1 MNLSNKPITQISLNS
16 CIMALTLIKYIDYTF
31 GGEIMGFIPYNSRDL
46 FFKNKF
52 GSVSAGEEIHLRLVL
67 PRSFCCSGA
76 VFMLRRD
83 DGAYEE
89 LSMLWA
95 GMCGDDAEIWDIHTT
110 IKTEGLY
117 WYHFDYFSSYGRSS
131 VLQTQDGIGDF
142 SGNSLARKDWQ
153 LTVTEKDFTTPDWL
167 KGGIIYQIF
176 PDRFYNSGTKK
187 ENVPTDRVIR
197 KDWGNEPEWRPTHDG
212 KVLNNDFF
220 GGDLKGIEEKLPY
233 LKDLGITCIYLNPIF
248 ESHSNHRYDT
258 ADYSKID
265 PTLGTEKDFR
275 NLCKSAKELGIH
287 IILDGVFSH
296 TGDDSV
302 YFNKKGR
309 YSTLGAYNSTES
321 PYYKWYKFTN
331 YPNKYQSWWGFE
343 TLPEVIEEGEEYRN
357 FINGKGGIIEKWLE
371 AGASG
376 FRLDVADELPD
387 IFIDELR
394 ARLKETNPQAL
405 LMGEVWEDATTK
417 HSYGSR
423 RRYLLGSQFDSV
435 MNYPFANAIIDFC
448 RSGKAEYFMSEVS
461 QIVENYPKQCLDVM
475 MNHIGTHDTER
486 AITKIAGESCEY
498 RDRAWQSCHSLGDKY
513 QKGVEL
519 LKCAVALQFTLPG
532 VPSVYYGDEAGMEGY
547 KDPFNR
553 GCYPWG
559 NENLELLDFYRTMG
573 RIRTENPVFRKG
585 YFSPVSSML
594 GCVAYRRHDE
604 NGDIMVIV
612 NRNEHPI
619 SYRLPDYYAN
629 PKALYGNNP
638 ENQEVY
644 IDGCSF
650 VILSL

>member
-1 MNLSNKPITQISLNS
+1 
-16 CIMALTLIKYIDYTF
+16 
-31 GGEIMGFIPYNSRDL
+31 MGFIPYNSRDL

-52 GSVSAGEEIHLRLVL
+52 GSIGAGEEIHLRLVL

-76 VFMLRRD
+76 LLMLRRD
-83 DGAYEE
+83 DSVYEE
-89 LSMLWA
+89 YAMSWA
-95 GMCGDDAEIWDIHTT
+95 GMCGDDAENWDIYTT
-110 IKTEGLY
+110 IEKEGLY

-131 VLQTQDGIGDF
+131 ILQTQDGIGDF
-142 SGNSLARKDWQ
+142 SGNFLARKDWQ
-153 LTVTEKDFTTPDWL
+153 LTVTKKDFTTPDWL

-176 PDRFYNSGTKK
+176 PDRFYNSGVKK
-187 ENVPTDRVIR
+187 ENVPTDRIMR
-197 KDWGNEPEWRPTHDG
+197 DDWGNEPEWRPTPQG

-233 LKDLGITCIYLNPIF
+233 LKDFGVSCIYLNPIF

-265 PTLGTEKDFR
+265 PTLGTEKDFTS
-275 NLCKSAKELGIH
+275 LCKSAKKHGIR

-309 YSTLGAYNSTES
+309 YSTLGAYNSAES

-331 YPNKYQSWWGFE
+331 FPDKYQSWWGFE

-357 FINGKGGIIEKWLE
+357 FINGKGGIIEKWLK

-394 ARLKETNPQAL
+394 ARLKETKPDAL

-448 RSGKAEYFMSEVS
+448 RNGKAEYFMSTIM

-498 RDRAWQSCHSLGDKY
+498 RDRKWQSEHSLGDKY

-559 NENLELLDFYRTMG
+559 NENKELLDFYKTMG
-573 RIRTENPVFRKG
+573 RIRRENPVFEKG

-594 GCVAYRRHDE
+594 GCVAFRRHDE

-638 ENQEVY
+638 ENQEVQ

>member
-1 MNLSNKPITQISLNS
+1 
-16 CIMALTLIKYIDYTF
+16 
-31 GGEIMGFIPYNSRDL
+31 MGFIPYNSRDS
-46 FFKNKF
+46 FFKDKF
-52 GSVSAGEEIHLRLVL
+52 GSVSVGEKIHFRLCL
-67 PRSFCCSGA
+67 PRSFCCSKA
-76 VFMLRRD
+76 ILVIRRD
-83 DGAYEE
+83 DGHYEDRE
-89 LSMLWA
+89 MQWA
-95 GMCGDDAEIWDIHTT
+95 GMCGDDAEIWDIY
-110 IKTEGLY
+110 TEIEKDGLY
-117 WYHFDYFSSYGRSS
+117 WYHFDYCSSYGRSS
-131 VLQTQDGIGDF
+131 VLQSENGLGGF
-142 SGNSLARKDWQ
+142 VGSYSARRDWQ

-187 ENVPTDRVIR
+187 DGVPEDRIMR
-197 KDWGNEPEWRPTHDG
+197 TDWGNEPEWRPTPDG

-220 GGDLKGIEEKLPY
+220 GGDLKGIQQKLPY
-233 LKDLGITCIYLNPIF
+233 LKSLGINCVYLNPIF

-258 ADYSKID
+258 ADYGKID
-265 PTLGTEKDFR
+265 SVLGTEKDFKE
-275 NLCKSAKELGIH
+275 LCKSAREQGIH

-309 YSTLGAYNSTES
+309 YKALGAYNSPES
-321 PYYKWYKFTN
+321 PYYKWYKFTK
-331 YPNKYQSWWGFE
+331 YPHKYQSWWGFE
-343 TLPEVIEEGEEYRN
+343 TLPEVIEEVEEYRE
-357 FINGKGGIIEKWLE
+357 FIVGKGGIIEKWLK
-371 AGASG
+371 AGADG

-394 ARLKETNPQAL
+394 NRLKTTKPDAL

-435 MNYPFANAIIDFC
+435 MNYPFANAILDFC
-448 RSGKAEYFMSEVS
+448 RNGKAESFMEIVI

-486 AITKIAGESCEY
+486 AITKITGESCEY
-498 RDRAWQSCHSLGDKY
+498 RDRNWQSAQFLDDEKY
-513 QKGVEL
+513 KKGVKL
-519 LKCAVALQFTLPG
+519 LKCAVALQYTLPG
-532 VPSVYYGDEAGMEGY
+532 VPSVYYGDEAGMQGY

-559 NENLELLDFYRTMG
+559 KENQELVQFYRIMG
-573 RIRTENPVFRKG
+573 EIRTENKVFAKG

-604 NGDIMVIV
+604 SGDIMVIV

-619 SYRLPDYYAN
+619 TYKLPDFYSNA
-629 PKALYGNNP
+629 KTLFGGAV
-638 ENQEVY
+638 ENGEIF
-644 IDGCSF
+644 IDGCAF
-650 VILSL
+650 VLLSL

>member
-1 MNLSNKPITQISLNS
+1 
-16 CIMALTLIKYIDYTF
+16 
-31 GGEIMGFIPYNSRDL
+31 MGFIPYNSRNI
-46 FFKNKF
+46 FFKDKF
-52 GSVSAGEEIHLRLVL
+52 GSISAGEEIHLRLCL
-67 PRSFCCSGA
+67 PRSFCCSRA
-76 VFMLRRD
+76 ILMLRRD
-83 DGAYEE
+83 DGHYEE
-89 LSMLWA
+89 RDMLWA
-95 GMCGDDAEIWDIHTT
+95 GMADENTEIWDIHTT
-110 IKTEGLY
+110 IETEGLY
-117 WYHFDYFSSYGRSS
+117 WYHFDYISSYGRSS
-131 VLQTQDGIGDF
+131 ILQTEGGIGDF
-142 SGNSLARKDWQ
+142 VGAPTARKDWQ
-153 LTVTEKDFTTPDWL
+153 LTVTERDFTTPDWL

-176 PDRFYNSGTKK
+176 PDRFYNSGSEK
-187 ENVPTDRVIR
+187 ENVPNDRILR
-197 KDWGNEPEWRPTHDG
+197 TDWGNEPEWRPTPEG

-220 GGDLKGIEEKLPY
+220 GGDLKGIGEKLPY
-233 LKDLGITCIYLNPIF
+233 LKDLGVTCIYLNPIF

-258 ADYSKID
+258 ADYGKID
-265 PTLGTEKDFR
+265 PLLGTEEDFKK
-275 NLCKSAKELGIH
+275 LCKDAKKQGIH

-302 YFNKKGR
+302 YFNRKGR
-309 YSTLGAYNSTES
+309 YNTLGAYNSPES

-331 YPNKYQSWWGFE
+331 YPDKYQSWWGFV

-357 FINGKGGIIEKWLE
+357 FINGKGGIIEKWLK
-371 AGASG
+371 AGADG

-394 ARLKETNPQAL
+394 ARLKETKPDAL

-435 MNYPFANAIIDFC
+435 MNYPFANAILDFC
-448 RSGKAEYFMSEVS
+448 RSGKAESFMSTVM

-498 RDRAWQSCHSLGDKY
+498 RDRQWQSCHSLGDKY
-513 QKGVEL
+513 EKGIGL
-519 LKCAVALQFTLPG
+519 LKCAVALQYTLPG
-532 VPSVYYGDEAGMEGY
+532 VPSVYYGDEAGLEGY

-559 NENLELLDFYRTMG
+559 NENRELIDFYKTMG
-573 RIRTENPVFRKG
+573 KIRKENSVFQKG

-604 NGDIMVIV
+604 NGNVMVIV
-612 NRNEHPI
+612 NRNEHSI
-619 SYRLPDYYAN
+619 SYRLPYDFEN
-629 PKALYGNNP
+629 SFALYGANP
-638 ENQEVY
+638 ENGEVF

>member
-1 MNLSNKPITQISLNS
+1 
-16 CIMALTLIKYIDYTF
+16 
-31 GGEIMGFIPYNSRDL
+31 MGFIPYNSRDL

-52 GSVSAGEEIHLRLVL
+52 GSISVCEEIHLRLVL

-89 LSMLWA
+89 HSMLWA
-95 GMCGDDAEIWDIHTT
+95 GMCGDNAEIWDIHTT
-110 IKTEGLY
+110 VDREGLY

-187 ENVPTDRVIR
+187 ENVPTDRVMR
-197 KDWGNEPEWRPTHDG
+197 DDWGSEPEWRPTAEG
-212 KVLNNDFF
+212 RVLNNDFF

-233 LKDLGITCIYLNPIF
+233 LKDLGVTCIYLNPIF

-258 ADYSKID
+258 ADYGKID
-265 PTLGTEKDFR
+265 PVLGTEKDFQA
-275 NLCKSAKELGIH
+275 LCKSAKKLGIR

-331 YPNKYQSWWGFE
+331 YPDKYQSWWGFE

-357 FINGKGGIIEKWLE
+357 FINGKGGIIEKWLK

-394 ARLKETNPQAL
+394 TRLKETDPQAL

-417 HSYGSR
+417 HSYGIR

-448 RSGKAEYFMSEVS
+448 RNGKAEYFMSTIM

-513 QKGVEL
+513 QKGVKL

-559 NENLELLDFYRTMG
+559 KENKELLDFYRTMG
-573 RIRTENPVFRKG
+573 RIRRENPVFEKG
-585 YFSPVSSML
+585 FFSSVSSML

-604 NGDIMVIV
+604 NGDVMVIV

-629 PKALYGNNP
+629 SKALYGNNP
-638 ENQEVY
+638 ENNEVQ

-650 VILSL
+650 VLLSL

>member
-1 MNLSNKPITQISLNS
+1 
-16 CIMALTLIKYIDYTF
+16 
-31 GGEIMGFIPYNSRDL
+31 MGFIPYNSRDL

-52 GSVSAGEEIHLRLVL
+52 GSVSVGQPLHLRIVL
-67 PRSFCCSGA
+67 PRSFHCTGA
-76 VFMLRRD
+76 LLLLRRD
-83 DGAYEE
+83 DSVYEE
-89 LSMLWA
+89 FPLSWA
-95 GMCGDDAEIWDIHTT
+95 GMCGDSAEMWDLHTT
-110 IKTEGLY
+110 VDREGLY

-131 VLQTQDGIGDF
+131 ILQIKDGIGDF
-142 SGNSLARKDWQ
+142 SGNTHAHKDWQ
-153 LTVTEKDFTTPDWL
+153 LTVTQEGFTTPDWL

-187 ENVPTDRVIR
+187 ENVPQDRILR
-197 KDWGNEPEWRPTHDG
+197 DDWGNEPHWRPTEDG

-233 LKDLGITCIYLNPIF
+233 LKALGVNCIYLNPIF
-248 ESHSNHRYDT
+248 EAHSNHRYDT
-258 ADYSKID
+258 ADYGKID
-265 PTLGTEKDFR
+265 PVLGTEADFKS
-275 NLCKSAKELGIH
+275 LCKKAKSLDIH

-302 YFNKKGR
+302 YFNKKNR
-309 YSTLGAYNSTES
+309 YSTLGAYNSVES
-321 PYYKWYKFTN
+321 PYYKWYKFEKH
-331 YPNKYQSWWGFE
+331 PDKYQSWWGFE
-343 TLPEVIEEGEEYRN
+343 TLPEVIEEGEEYRS
-357 FINGKGGIIEKWLE
+357 FINGEGGIIEKWLK
-371 AGASG
+371 AGADG

-394 ARLKETNPQAL
+394 HRLKKTKPQAV

-423 RRYLLGSQFDSV
+423 RRYLLGSQFDSI
-435 MNYPFANAIIDFC
+435 MNYPFANAVLDFC
-448 RSGKAEYFMSEVS
+448 RCGNAEDFMASVMT
-461 QIVENYPKQCLDVM
+461 IVENYPKDCLDVM

-498 RDRAWQSCHSLGDKY
+498 RDRAWQACHSLKDKY
-513 QKGVEL
+513 EKAVKL

-532 VPSVYYGDEAGMEGY
+532 VPSIYYGDEAGMEGY

-559 NENLELLDFYRTMG
+559 NENGDLLEFYKVMG
-573 RIRTENPVFRKG
+573 KIRTDNSVFQKG

-594 GCVAYRRHDE
+594 GCVAYRRHNE

-612 NRNEHPI
+612 NRNEHSIDYGLPE
-619 SYRLPDYYAN
+619 SYKN
-629 PKALYGNNP
+629 CHALYGDNP
-638 ENQEVY
+638 ENNQVY

>member
-1 MNLSNKPITQISLNS
+1 
-16 CIMALTLIKYIDYTF
+16 
-31 GGEIMGFIPYNSRDL
+31 MGFVPFNSRDL

-52 GSVSAGEEIHLRLVL
+52 GSIEMGEEIHLRLCL

-83 DGAYEE
+83 DGEYEE
-89 LSMLWA
+89 RPMLWA
-95 GMCGDDAEIWDIHTT
+95 GMCDDETEMWDIHTSVDR
-110 IKTEGLY
+110 EGLY
-117 WYHFDYFSSYGRSS
+117 WYHFDYFSAYGRSS
-131 VLQTQDGIGDF
+131 ILQTVDGIGAF
-142 SGNSLARKDWQ
+142 AHSYGTKTDWQ
-153 LTVTEKDFTTPDWL
+153 LTVTENNFTTPDWL

-176 PDRFYNSGTKK
+176 PDRFYNSGKKK
-187 ENVPTDRVIR
+187 ENVPTDRVMR
-197 KDWGNEPEWRPTHDG
+197 SDWGNEPEWRPTADG

-233 LKDLGITCIYLNPIF
+233 LSSLGVSCIYLNPIF

-265 PTLGTEKDFR
+265 PCLGTEKDFKD
-275 NLCKSAKELGIH
+275 LCKSAKKLGIH

-302 YFNKKGR
+302 YFNRKGR
-309 YSTLGAYNSTES
+309 YDTLGAYNSKES
-321 PYYKWYKFTN
+321 PYYSWYKFTN
-331 YPNKYQSWWGFE
+331 YPEKYQSWWGFV
-343 TLPEVIEEGEEYRN
+343 TLPEIIEEDENYRK
-357 FINGKGGIIEKWLE
+357 FINGKGGIVEKWLT
-371 AGASG
+371 AGADG

-394 ARLKETNPQAL
+394 SRLKETKPDAL

-423 RRYLLGSQFDSV
+423 RRYLLGRQFDSV
-435 MNYPFANAIIDFC
+435 MNYPFANAILDFC
-448 RSGKAEYFMSEVS
+448 RNGKAEDFMHTIMG
-461 QIVENYPKQCLDVM
+461 IVENYPKQCLDVM

-486 AITKIAGESCEY
+486 AITKIVGESCEY
-498 RDRAWQSCHSLGDKY
+498 RDREWQSCHNLGDKY
-513 QKGVEL
+513 EKGVAL
-519 LKCAVALQFTLPG
+519 LKCAAVLQYTLPG
-532 VPSVYYGDEAGMEGY
+532 VPSLYYGDEAGMQGY

-559 NENLELLDFYRTMG
+559 NENAELVDFYEALG
-573 RIRTENPVFRKG
+573 KIRRENNVFKKG
-585 YFSPVSSML
+585 NFAPISSML
-594 GCVAYRRHDE
+594 GCVAYCRYDE
-604 NGDIMVIV
+604 DNSIMVIV

-619 SYRLPDYYAN
+619 TYRLPEDFKN
-629 PKALYGNNP
+629 SHSIMNSSV
-638 ENQEVY
+638 ENGEVY

-650 VILSL
+650 TILAK

>member
-1 MNLSNKPITQISLNS
+1 MN
-16 CIMALTLIKYIDYTF
+16 
-31 GGEIMGFIPYNSRDL
+31 FIPFNSRDL
-46 FFKNKF
+46 FFKDKF
-52 GSVSAGEEIHLRLVL
+52 GSISAGEELHLRLCM
-67 PRSFCCSGA
+67 PRSFCCNKA
-76 VFMLRRD
+76 IFLIRRD

-89 LSMLWA
+89 REMQWA

-110 IKTEGLY
+110 VEAEGLY
-117 WYHFDYFSSYGRSS
+117 WYHFDYCSSYGRSS
-131 VLQTQDGIGDF
+131 VLQCNNGIGGF
-142 SGNSLARKDWQ
+142 SGSQFARKDWQ
-153 LTVTEKDFTTPDWL
+153 LTVTQKNFTTPDWL

-176 PDRFYNSGTKK
+176 PDRFYNSGEKK
-187 ENVPTDRVIR
+187 KNVPTDRVMR
-197 KDWGNEPEWRPTHDG
+197 DDWGNEPEWRPTPDG

-220 GGDLKGIEEKLPY
+220 GGDLKGIQQKLPY
-233 LKDLGITCIYLNPIF
+233 LKSLGVNCIYLNPIF

-265 PTLGTEKDFR
+265 PVLGTEKDFR
-275 NLCKSAKELGIH
+275 SLCNEAKKQGIH

-302 YFNKKGR
+302 YFNRKGR
-309 YSTLGAYNSTES
+309 YDISGAYNSPES
-321 PYYKWYKFTN
+321 PYYKWYKFTS
-331 YPNKYQSWWGFE
+331 YPDKYQSWWGFV

-357 FINGKGGIIEKWLE
+357 FINGKGGIVEKWLK
-371 AGASG
+371 AGADG

-394 ARLKETNPQAL
+394 DRLKLTKPDAL

-435 MNYPFANAIIDFC
+435 MNYPFANAILDFC
-448 RSGKAEYFMSEVS
+448 RNGKAEGFMETVM

-486 AITKIAGESCEY
+486 AITKMAGESCEY
-498 RDRAWQSCHSLGDKY
+498 RDRVWQSQHFLDDEKY
-513 QKGVEL
+513 AKGVKL
-519 LKCAVALQFTLPG
+519 LKCAVALQYTLPG
-532 VPSVYYGDEAGMEGY
+532 VPSVYYGDEAGLQGY

-559 NENLELLDFYRTMG
+559 KENQELITFYRTMG
-573 RIRTENPVFRKG
+573 EIRTENKVFEKG
-585 YFSPVSSML
+585 SFYPVSYML

-612 NRNEHPI
+612 NRNEHSI
-619 SYRLPDYYAN
+619 KYLLPDFYHNA
-629 PKALYGNNP
+629 KTLYGDSVQNG
-638 ENQEVY
+638 EVF

>member
-1 MNLSNKPITQISLNS
+1 
-16 CIMALTLIKYIDYTF
+16 
-31 GGEIMGFIPYNSRDL
+31 MGFIPYNSRDL
-46 FFKNKF
+46 FFKDKF
-52 GSVSAGEEIHLRLVL
+52 GSISAGEEIHLRLCM
-67 PRSFCCSGA
+67 PRSFCCSKA
-76 VFMLRRD
+76 IFMLRRD
-83 DGAYEE
+83 DGHYEE
-89 LSMLWA
+89 RDMLWA
-95 GMCGDDAEIWDIHTT
+95 GMADDNTEIWDIHTT
-110 IKTEGLY
+110 IETEGLY
-117 WYHFDYFSSYGRSS
+117 WYHFDYVSSYGRSS
-131 VLQTQDGIGDF
+131 ILQTEGGIGDF
-142 SGNSLARKDWQ
+142 VGAPTARKDWQ
-153 LTVTEKDFTTPDWL
+153 LTVTERDFTTPDWL

-176 PDRFYNSGTKK
+176 PDRFYNSGAKK
-187 ENVPTDRVIR
+187 ENVPEDRILR
-197 KDWGNEPEWRPTHDG
+197 TDWGNEPEWRPTPEG

-220 GGDLKGIEEKLPY
+220 GGDLKGIGEKLPY
-233 LKDLGITCIYLNPIF
+233 LKDLGVTCIYLNPIF

-258 ADYSKID
+258 ADYGKID
-265 PTLGTEKDFR
+265 PLLGTEEDFKK
-275 NLCKSAKELGIH
+275 LCKDAKKQGIH

-302 YFNKKGR
+302 YFNRKGR
-309 YSTLGAYNSTES
+309 YNTLGAYNSPES

-331 YPNKYQSWWGFE
+331 YPDKYQSWWGFV

-357 FINGKGGIIEKWLE
+357 FINGKGGIIEKWLK
-371 AGASG
+371 AGADG

-394 ARLKETNPQAL
+394 ARLKETKPDAL

-435 MNYPFANAIIDFC
+435 MNYPFANAILDFC
-448 RSGKAEYFMSEVS
+448 RSGKAESFMSTIM

-498 RDRAWQSCHSLGDKY
+498 RDRQWQSCHSLGDKY
-513 QKGVEL
+513 EKGIGL
-519 LKCAVALQFTLPG
+519 LKCAVALQYTLPG
-532 VPSVYYGDEAGMEGY
+532 VPSVYYGDEAGLEGY

-559 NENLELLDFYRTMG
+559 NENRELIDFYKTMG
-573 RIRTENPVFRKG
+573 KIRKENSVFQKG

-604 NGDIMVIV
+604 NGNVMVIV
-612 NRNEHPI
+612 NRNEHSI
-619 SYRLPDYYAN
+619 SYRLPYDFEN
-629 PKALYGNNP
+629 SFALYGANP
-638 ENQEVY
+638 ENGEVF

>member
-1 MNLSNKPITQISLNS
+1 
-16 CIMALTLIKYIDYTF
+16 
-31 GGEIMGFIPYNSRDL
+31 
-46 FFKNKF
+46 
-52 GSVSAGEEIHLRLVL
+52 
-67 PRSFCCSGA
+67 
-76 VFMLRRD
+76 MLRRD
-83 DGAYEE
+83 DGHYEE
-89 LSMLWA
+89 KDMLWA
-95 GMCGDDAEIWDIHTT
+95 GMADDNTEIWDIHTT
-110 IKTEGLY
+110 IETEGLY
-117 WYHFDYFSSYGRSS
+117 WYHFDYISSYGRSS
-131 VLQTQDGIGDF
+131 ILQTEEGIGEF
-142 SGNSLARKDWQ
+142 VGAPTARKDWQ
-153 LTVTEKDFTTPDWL
+153 LTVTEKEFTTPDWL

-176 PDRFYNSGTKK
+176 PDRFYNSGSKK
-187 ENVPTDRVIR
+187 ENVPNDRVLR
-197 KDWGNEPEWRPTHDG
+197 TDWGNEPEWRPTPDG

-220 GGDLKGIEEKLPY
+220 GGDLKGIGEKLPY
-233 LKDLGITCIYLNPIF
+233 LKELGVTCIYLNPIF

-265 PTLGTEKDFR
+265 PLLGTEEDFKK
-275 NLCKSAKELGIH
+275 LCKDAKKLGIH

-302 YFNKKGR
+302 YFNRKGR
-309 YSTLGAYNSTES
+309 YNTLGAYNSPES

-331 YPNKYQSWWGFE
+331 YPDKYQSWWGFV
-343 TLPEVIEEGEEYRN
+343 TLPEVVEEGEEYRN
-357 FINGKGGIIEKWLE
+357 FINGKGGIIEKWLK
-371 AGASG
+371 AGADG

-394 ARLKETNPQAL
+394 ARLKETKPDAL

-423 RRYLLGSQFDSV
+423 RRYLLGRQFDSV
-435 MNYPFANAIIDFC
+435 MNYPFANAILDFC
-448 RSGKAEYFMSEVS
+448 RSGKAESFMSTIM

-498 RDRAWQSCHSLGDKY
+498 RDRQWQSCHSLGDKY
-513 QKGVEL
+513 EKGIQL
-519 LKCAVALQFTLPG
+519 LKCAVALQYTLPG
-532 VPSVYYGDEAGMEGY
+532 VPSVYYGDEAGLEGY

-559 NENLELLDFYRTMG
+559 NENRDLIEFYKTMG
-573 RIRTENPVFRKG
+573 KIRKENSVFQKG

-604 NGDIMVIV
+604 NGNIMVIV
-612 NRNEHPI
+612 NRNEHSI
-619 SYRLPDYYAN
+619 SYRLPHDFEN
-629 PKALYGNNP
+629 SFALYGANP
-638 ENQEVY
+638 QNGEVF

>member
-1 MNLSNKPITQISLNS
+1 
-16 CIMALTLIKYIDYTF
+16 
-31 GGEIMGFIPYNSRDL
+31 MGFIPYNSRDI
-46 FFKNKF
+46 FFKDKF
-52 GSVSAGEEIHLRLVL
+52 GSISAGEEIHLRLCL
-67 PRSFCCSGA
+67 PRSFCCSRA
-76 VFMLRRD
+76 ILMLRRD
-83 DGAYEE
+83 DGHYEE
-89 LSMLWA
+89 RDMLWA
-95 GMCGDDAEIWDIHTT
+95 GMADENTEIWDIHTT
-110 IKTEGLY
+110 IETEGLY
-117 WYHFDYFSSYGRSS
+117 WYHFDYISSYGRSS
-131 VLQTQDGIGDF
+131 ILQTEGGIGDF
-142 SGNSLARKDWQ
+142 VGAPTARKDWQ
-153 LTVTEKDFTTPDWL
+153 LTVTERDFTTPDWL

-176 PDRFYNSGTKK
+176 PDRFYNSGAKK
-187 ENVPTDRVIR
+187 ENVPEDRILR
-197 KDWGNEPEWRPTHDG
+197 TDWGNEPEWRPTPEG

-220 GGDLKGIEEKLPY
+220 GGDLKGIGEKLPY
-233 LKDLGITCIYLNPIF
+233 LKDLGVTCIYLNPIF

-258 ADYSKID
+258 ADYGKID
-265 PTLGTEKDFR
+265 PLLGTEEDFKK
-275 NLCKSAKELGIH
+275 LCKDAKKQGIH

-302 YFNKKGR
+302 YFNRKGR
-309 YSTLGAYNSTES
+309 YNTLGAYNSPES

-331 YPNKYQSWWGFE
+331 YPDKYQSWWGFV

-357 FINGKGGIIEKWLE
+357 FINGKGGIIEKWLK
-371 AGASG
+371 AGADG

-394 ARLKETNPQAL
+394 ARLKETKPDAL

-435 MNYPFANAIIDFC
+435 MNYPFANAILDFC
-448 RSGKAEYFMSEVS
+448 RSGKAESFMSTVM

-498 RDRAWQSCHSLGDKY
+498 RDRQWQSCHSLGDKY
-513 QKGVEL
+513 EKGIGL
-519 LKCAVALQFTLPG
+519 LKCAVALQYTLPG
-532 VPSVYYGDEAGMEGY
+532 VPSVYYGDEAGLEGY

-559 NENLELLDFYRTMG
+559 NENRELIDFYKTMG
-573 RIRTENPVFRKG
+573 KIRKENSVFQKG

-604 NGDIMVIV
+604 NGNVMVIV
-612 NRNEHPI
+612 NRNEHSI
-619 SYRLPDYYAN
+619 SYRLPYDFEN
-629 PKALYGNNP
+629 SFALYGANP
-638 ENQEVY
+638 ENGEVF

>member
-1 MNLSNKPITQISLNS
+1 
-16 CIMALTLIKYIDYTF
+16 
-31 GGEIMGFIPYNSRDL
+31 
-46 FFKNKF
+46 
-52 GSVSAGEEIHLRLVL
+52 
-67 PRSFCCSGA
+67 
-76 VFMLRRD
+76 MLRRD
-83 DGAYEE
+83 DGHYEE
-89 LSMLWA
+89 RDMLWA
-95 GMCGDDAEIWDIHTT
+95 GMADDNTEIWDIHTT
-110 IKTEGLY
+110 IETEGLY
-117 WYHFDYFSSYGRSS
+117 WYHFDYISSYGRSS
-131 VLQTQDGIGDF
+131 ILQTEGGIGDF
-142 SGNSLARKDWQ
+142 VGAPTARKDWQ
-153 LTVTEKDFTTPDWL
+153 LTVTERDFTTPDWL

-176 PDRFYNSGTKK
+176 PDRFYNSGSEK
-187 ENVPTDRVIR
+187 ENVPEDRILR
-197 KDWGNEPEWRPTHDG
+197 TDWGNEPEWRPTPEG

-220 GGDLKGIEEKLPY
+220 GGDLKGIGEKLPY
-233 LKDLGITCIYLNPIF
+233 LKDLGVTCIYLNPIF

-258 ADYSKID
+258 ADYGKID
-265 PTLGTEKDFR
+265 PLLGTEEDFKK
-275 NLCKSAKELGIH
+275 LCKDAKKQGIH

-302 YFNKKGR
+302 YFNRKGR
-309 YSTLGAYNSTES
+309 YNTLGAYNSPES

-331 YPNKYQSWWGFE
+331 YPDKYQSWWGFV

-357 FINGKGGIIEKWLE
+357 FINGKGGIIEKWLK
-371 AGASG
+371 AGADG

-394 ARLKETNPQAL
+394 ARLKETKPDAL

-435 MNYPFANAIIDFC
+435 MNYPFANAILDFC
-448 RSGKAEYFMSEVS
+448 RSGKAESFMSTVM

-498 RDRAWQSCHSLGDKY
+498 RDRQWQSCHSLGDKY
-513 QKGVEL
+513 EKGIGL
-519 LKCAVALQFTLPG
+519 LKCAVALQYTLPG
-532 VPSVYYGDEAGMEGY
+532 VPSVYYGDEAGLEGY

-559 NENLELLDFYRTMG
+559 NENRELIDFYKTMG
-573 RIRTENPVFRKG
+573 KIRKENSVFQKG

-604 NGDIMVIV
+604 NGNVMVIV
-612 NRNEHPI
+612 NRNEHSI
-619 SYRLPDYYAN
+619 SYRLPYDFEN
-629 PKALYGNNP
+629 SFALYGANP
-638 ENQEVY
+638 ENGEVF

>member
-1 MNLSNKPITQISLNS
+1 
-16 CIMALTLIKYIDYTF
+16 
-31 GGEIMGFIPYNSRDL
+31 
-46 FFKNKF
+46 
-52 GSVSAGEEIHLRLVL
+52 
-67 PRSFCCSGA
+67 
-76 VFMLRRD
+76 MLRRD
-83 DGAYEE
+83 DGHYEE
-89 LSMLWA
+89 RDMLWA
-95 GMCGDDAEIWDIHTT
+95 GMADDNTEIWDIHTT
-110 IKTEGLY
+110 IETEGLY
-117 WYHFDYFSSYGRSS
+117 WYHFDYISSYGRSS
-131 VLQTQDGIGDF
+131 ILQTEGGIGDF
-142 SGNSLARKDWQ
+142 VGAPTARKDWQ
-153 LTVTEKDFTTPDWL
+153 LTVTERDFTTPDWL

-176 PDRFYNSGTKK
+176 PDRFYNSGSEK
-187 ENVPTDRVIR
+187 ENVPNDRILR
-197 KDWGNEPEWRPTHDG
+197 TDWGNEPEWRPTPEG

-220 GGDLKGIEEKLPY
+220 GGDLKGIGEKLPY
-233 LKDLGITCIYLNPIF
+233 LKDLGVTCIYLNPIF

-258 ADYSKID
+258 ADYGKID
-265 PTLGTEKDFR
+265 PLLGTEEDFKK
-275 NLCKSAKELGIH
+275 LCKDAKKQGIH

-302 YFNKKGR
+302 YFNRKGR
-309 YSTLGAYNSTES
+309 YNTLGAYNSPES

-331 YPNKYQSWWGFE
+331 YPDKYQSWWGFV

-357 FINGKGGIIEKWLE
+357 FINGKGGIIEKWLK
-371 AGASG
+371 AGADG

-394 ARLKETNPQAL
+394 ARLKETKPDAL

-435 MNYPFANAIIDFC
+435 MNYPFANAILDFC
-448 RSGKAEYFMSEVS
+448 RSGKAESFMSTVM

-498 RDRAWQSCHSLGDKY
+498 RDRQWQSCHSLGDKY
-513 QKGVEL
+513 EKGIGL
-519 LKCAVALQFTLPG
+519 LKCAVALQYTLPG
-532 VPSVYYGDEAGMEGY
+532 VPSVYYGDEAGLEGY

-559 NENLELLDFYRTMG
+559 NENRELIDFYKTMG
-573 RIRTENPVFRKG
+573 KIRKENSVFQKG

-604 NGDIMVIV
+604 NGNVMVIV
-612 NRNEHPI
+612 NRNEHSI
-619 SYRLPDYYAN
+619 SYRLPYDFEN
-629 PKALYGNNP
+629 SFALYGANP
-638 ENQEVY
+638 ENGEVF

>member
-1 MNLSNKPITQISLNS
+1 
-16 CIMALTLIKYIDYTF
+16 
-31 GGEIMGFIPYNSRDL
+31 MGFIPYNSRDI
-46 FFKNKF
+46 FFKDKF
-52 GSVSAGEEIHLRLVL
+52 GSISAGEEIHLRLCM
-67 PRSFCCSGA
+67 PRSFCCSKA
-76 VFMLRRD
+76 IFMLRRD
-83 DGAYEE
+83 DGHYEE
-89 LSMLWA
+89 RDMLWA
-95 GMCGDDAEIWDIHTT
+95 GMADDNTEIWDIHTT
-110 IKTEGLY
+110 IETEGLY
-117 WYHFDYFSSYGRSS
+117 WYHFDYISSYGRSS
-131 VLQTQDGIGDF
+131 ILQTEGGIGDF
-142 SGNSLARKDWQ
+142 VGAPTARKDWQ
-153 LTVTEKDFTTPDWL
+153 LTVTERDFTTPDWL

-176 PDRFYNSGTKK
+176 PDRFYNSGAKK
-187 ENVPTDRVIR
+187 ENVPEDRILR
-197 KDWGNEPEWRPTHDG
+197 TDWGNEPEWRPTPEG

-220 GGDLKGIEEKLPY
+220 GGDLKGIGEKLPY
-233 LKDLGITCIYLNPIF
+233 LKDLGVTCIYLNPIF

-258 ADYSKID
+258 ADYGKID
-265 PTLGTEKDFR
+265 PLLGTEEDFKK
-275 NLCKSAKELGIH
+275 LCKDAKKQGIH

-302 YFNKKGR
+302 YFNRKGR
-309 YSTLGAYNSTES
+309 YNTLGAYNSPES

-331 YPNKYQSWWGFE
+331 YPDKYQSWWGFV

-357 FINGKGGIIEKWLE
+357 FINGKGGIIEKWLK
-371 AGASG
+371 AGADG

-394 ARLKETNPQAL
+394 ARLKETKPDAL

-435 MNYPFANAIIDFC
+435 MNYPFANAILDFC
-448 RSGKAEYFMSEVS
+448 RSGKAESFMSTIM

-498 RDRAWQSCHSLGDKY
+498 RDRQWQSCHSLGDKY
-513 QKGVEL
+513 EKGIGL
-519 LKCAVALQFTLPG
+519 LKCAVALQYTLPG
-532 VPSVYYGDEAGMEGY
+532 VPSVYYGDEAGLEGY

-559 NENLELLDFYRTMG
+559 NENRELIDFYKTMG
-573 RIRTENPVFRKG
+573 KIRKENSVFQKG

-604 NGDIMVIV
+604 NGNVMVIV
-612 NRNEHPI
+612 NRNEHSI
-619 SYRLPDYYAN
+619 SYRLPYDFEN
-629 PKALYGNNP
+629 SFALYGANP
-638 ENQEVY
+638 LNGEVF

>member
-1 MNLSNKPITQISLNS
+1 
-16 CIMALTLIKYIDYTF
+16 
-31 GGEIMGFIPYNSRDL
+31 MGFIPYNSRNI
-46 FFKNKF
+46 FFKDKF
-52 GSVSAGEEIHLRLVL
+52 GSISAGEEIHLRLCL
-67 PRSFCCSGA
+67 PRSFCCSRA
-76 VFMLRRD
+76 ILMLRRD
-83 DGAYEE
+83 DGHYEE
-89 LSMLWA
+89 RDMLWA
-95 GMCGDDAEIWDIHTT
+95 GMADENTEIWDIHTT
-110 IKTEGLY
+110 IETEGLY
-117 WYHFDYFSSYGRSS
+117 WYHFDYVSSYGRSS
-131 VLQTQDGIGDF
+131 ILQTEGGIGDF
-142 SGNSLARKDWQ
+142 VGAPTARKDWQ
-153 LTVTEKDFTTPDWL
+153 LTVTERDFTTPDWL

-176 PDRFYNSGTKK
+176 PDRFYNSGSEK
-187 ENVPTDRVIR
+187 ENVPNDRILR
-197 KDWGNEPEWRPTHDG
+197 TDWGNEPEWRPTPEG

-220 GGDLKGIEEKLPY
+220 GGDLKGIGEKLPY
-233 LKDLGITCIYLNPIF
+233 LKDLGVTCIYLNPIF

-258 ADYSKID
+258 ADYGKID
-265 PTLGTEKDFR
+265 PLLGTEEDFKK
-275 NLCKSAKELGIH
+275 LCKDAKKQGIH

-302 YFNKKGR
+302 YFNRKGR
-309 YSTLGAYNSTES
+309 YNTLGAYNSPES

-331 YPNKYQSWWGFE
+331 YPDKYQSWWGFV

-357 FINGKGGIIEKWLE
+357 FINGKGGIIEKWLK
-371 AGASG
+371 AGADG

-394 ARLKETNPQAL
+394 ARLKETKPDAL

-435 MNYPFANAIIDFC
+435 MNYPFANAILDFC
-448 RSGKAEYFMSEVS
+448 RSGKAESFMSTVM

-498 RDRAWQSCHSLGDKY
+498 RDRQWQSCHSLGDKY
-513 QKGVEL
+513 EKGIGL
-519 LKCAVALQFTLPG
+519 LKCAVALQYTLPG
-532 VPSVYYGDEAGMEGY
+532 VPSVYYGDEAGLEGY

-559 NENLELLDFYRTMG
+559 NENRELIDFYKTMG
-573 RIRTENPVFRKG
+573 KIRKENSVFQKG

-604 NGDIMVIV
+604 NGNVMVIV
-612 NRNEHPI
+612 NRNEHSI
-619 SYRLPDYYAN
+619 SYRLPYDFEN
-629 PKALYGNNP
+629 SFALYGANP
-638 ENQEVY
+638 ENGEVF

>member
-1 MNLSNKPITQISLNS
+1 
-16 CIMALTLIKYIDYTF
+16 
-31 GGEIMGFIPYNSRDL
+31 MGFIPYNSRDL
-46 FFKNKF
+46 FFKDKF
-52 GSVSAGEEIHLRLVL
+52 GSISAGEEIHLRLCM
-67 PRSFCCSGA
+67 PRSFCCSKA
-76 VFMLRRD
+76 IFMLRRD
-83 DGAYEE
+83 DGHYEE
-89 LSMLWA
+89 RDMLWA
-95 GMCGDDAEIWDIHTT
+95 GMADENTEIWDIHTT
-110 IKTEGLY
+110 IETEGLY
-117 WYHFDYFSSYGRSS
+117 WYHFDYISSYGRSS
-131 VLQTQDGIGDF
+131 ILQTEGGIGDF
-142 SGNSLARKDWQ
+142 VGAPTARKDWQ
-153 LTVTEKDFTTPDWL
+153 LTVTERDFTTPDWL

-176 PDRFYNSGTKK
+176 PDRFYNSGAKK
-187 ENVPTDRVIR
+187 ENVPEDRILR
-197 KDWGNEPEWRPTHDG
+197 TDWGNEPEWRPTPEG

-220 GGDLKGIEEKLPY
+220 GGDLKGIGEKLPY
-233 LKDLGITCIYLNPIF
+233 LKDLGVTCIYLNPIF

-258 ADYSKID
+258 ADYGKID
-265 PTLGTEKDFR
+265 PLLGTEEDFKK
-275 NLCKSAKELGIH
+275 LCKDAKKQGIH

-302 YFNKKGR
+302 YFNRKGR
-309 YSTLGAYNSTES
+309 YNTLGAYNSPES

-331 YPNKYQSWWGFE
+331 YPDKYQSWWGFV

-357 FINGKGGIIEKWLE
+357 FINGKGGIIEKWLK
-371 AGASG
+371 AGADG

-394 ARLKETNPQAL
+394 ARLKETKPDAL

-435 MNYPFANAIIDFC
+435 MNYPFANAILDFC
-448 RSGKAEYFMSEVS
+448 RSGKAESFMSTVM

-498 RDRAWQSCHSLGDKY
+498 RDRQWQSCHSLGDKY
-513 QKGVEL
+513 EKGIGL
-519 LKCAVALQFTLPG
+519 LKCAVALQYTLPG
-532 VPSVYYGDEAGMEGY
+532 VPSVYYGDEAGLEGY

-559 NENLELLDFYRTMG
+559 NENRELIDFYKTMG
-573 RIRTENPVFRKG
+573 KIRKENSVFQKG

-604 NGDIMVIV
+604 NGNVMVIV
-612 NRNEHPI
+612 NRNEHSI
-619 SYRLPDYYAN
+619 SYRLPYDFEN
-629 PKALYGNNP
+629 SFALYGANP
-638 ENQEVY
+638 LNGEVF